1 MPCQGESRPEPTAW
15 LAVRR
20 DHDGNLDVLRLPG
33 GIGFAWELT
42 EAEADAVIAQVQSD
56 HRKVHGQSYWKMSYP
71 RGTLRAFLRDN
82 AIRA

>member
-1 MPCQGESRPEPTAW
+1 MSLQTRPQPEAW

-20 DHDGNLDVLRLPG
+20 DHDGNLDVLRMPDG
-33 GIGFAWELT
+33 TGFAWELT

-56 HRKVHGQSYWKMSYP
+56 HRKVHGQSYWKMSYA
-71 RGTLRAFLRDN
+71 RGTLGAFLRAN